1 MRRFNMVFFRLFLLV
16 MTCLLWIKPVSAEIC
31 NRVVAKVNNDVITLY
46 ELNARMREI
55 TGSNPA
61 DFKRKDI
68 KSYLETRRKVLDLL
82 LDEKI
87 THQKVVEL
95 KINVKS
101 REVDEAIENI
111 KQVNSLTHEDLVAN
125 LKEQSITYKEYRESV
140 RNQLER
146 MRLLNFEVKSKIIIR
161 EEKISQ
167 YYEEHIDK
175 FSSKQRVHLASI
187 FLKRRDASDQDETG
201 PLFQRAGDILA
212 SIQSGEDFG
221 ELAKEFSQGPGAQ
234 EGGGL
239 GFFKVSQL
247 DPELAGM
254 VKGMSNGDVTGPIV
268 RPSGIQIVKL
278 VEKEGGEIKTFE
290 EVRDAIYRL
299 LYRKELEIRYKAWIK
314 ELRKKAY
321 TKIIF

>member
-1 MRRFNMVFFRLFLLV
+1 MQRLNIVFIRPTLLLMACV
-16 MTCLLWIKPVSAEIC
+16 LWIKPVAAEIC
-31 NRVVAKVNNDVITLY
+31 NRIVAEVNNEVITLY
-46 ELNARMREI
+46 ELNTKMKEI
-55 TGSNPA
+55 TGSNL
-61 DFKRKDI
+61 DELKKKDT

-111 KQVNSLTHEDLVAN
+111 KRVNSLTQEDLVAN
-125 LKEQSITYKEYRESV
+125 LKEQGITYEEYRESIKI
-140 RNQLER
+140 QLER

-167 YYEEHIDK
+167 YYEENIDK
-175 FSSKQRVHLASI
+175 FSSIPRVHLASI
-187 FLKRRDASDQDETG
+187 FLKGSDASDQDETG
-201 PLFQRAGDILA
+201 PLSRRAGDIHTR
-212 SIQSGEDFG
+212 IESGEDFG
-221 ELAKEFSQGPGAQ
+221 ELAKEYSQGPGAQ
-234 EGGGL
+234 EGGDL

-247 DPELAGM
+247 DPELAGI
-254 VKGMSNGDVTGPIV
+254 VKGMSIGDVSEPIV

-278 VEKEGGEIKTFE
+278 VEKEGGEIRTFE
-290 EVRDAIYRL
+290 EVRDAIYNL
-299 LYRKELEIRYKAWIK
+299 LYREELEIRYKAWIK